1 MWIFDQDKRQDRRD
15 VADLKE
21 VLTTQLKALGEGRYE
36 LTLRTRDDQVSY
48 AHVSAAD
55 ILDRVRDLRAVNR
68 AGTDVAIR
76 PAERT
81 GLVLLRD
88 VPAAQ
93 VADLTQDGF
102 PPVLLTEPAPGRF
115 DAWVRVDSVGIQRGL
130 HDSMAQVLAA
140 RYDLDTRTAGAEQA
154 AALAGFTTRDDPDRR
169 IPLVSADRESRVAPA
184 ALDLA
189 DWVLEH
195 AQLDPAL
202 VDDQRGGWVPPDHR
216 NEAARAAATRLDQ
229 VLGDR
234 DPAARAEEP
243 ARWTPERPA
252 PWDDRTAWQDALLAQ
267 QPVERPPAWVC
278 ERDGSVDL
286 DAVDR
291 LNPGV
296 QSLLRAPYSRE
307 VAVAQGLDLDT
318 LGRGE
323 ALSWVREN
331 LDAIA
336 EVPRWWHKGFRSPEA
351 REEAMN
357 QLADSLQAGGVPVER
372 AVAIPVA
379 SPSAPRP
386 RADRGPEQPAVPAA
400 PGHTDS
406 RGDRLQDRGPEQP
419 AAPAAPPYAA
429 QFGTLRRAVLAGSDG
444 RLDERQAEW
453 GAAHQLVDTYPQL
466 TRDELVG
473 ALDKGGASGQGQGR
487 TPPEREAYIA
497 RTAEKV
503 LTAAHAS
510 PGQEGPERERERGQD
525 RPQRARGSH
534 GHGR

>member
-1 MWIFDQDKRQDRRD
+1 MSQGTHDLPVPLPLTHLIYHILLVLAAGERHGYGLRR
-15 VADLKE
+15 AIIAS
-21 VLTTQLKALGEGRYE
+21 TEGRMRVGSGSLYRSLDVLLAAGLIGE
-36 LTLRTRDDQVSY
+36 TWGTIDDTPTPRR
-48 AHVSAAD
+48 
-55 ILDRVRDLRAVNR
+55 LFRR
-68 AGTDVAIR
+68 AGTDIALR
-76 PAERT
+76 PAARS

-115 DAWVRVDSVGIQRGL
+115 DAWVRVDSMGIQRGL

-154 AALAGFTTRDDPDRR
+154 AALAGFTTRADPDRR

-202 VDDQRGGWVPPDHR
+202 VDDQRGRWVPPDQR
-216 NEAARAAATRLDQ
+216 NEAARAAAARLDQ

-234 DPAARAEEP
+234 DPAARAPAPAPAPDRFTHPTPEQYMVAVYTDLHAEQRVAHAVSGAPDAATRDQAASAAARAAAGQFHARFPYQQPDTFAAVLRANGVEP
-243 ARWTPERPA
+243 ATIAAAVRAGFGDPPRGPDQAALRAELGASLREAGLPVETGLALPVHPHPPA
-252 PWDDRTAWQDALLAQ
+252 PA
-267 QPVERPPAWVC
+267 
-278 ERDGSVDL
+278 
-286 DAVDR
+286 
-291 LNPGV
+291 
-296 QSLLRAPYSRE
+296 
-307 VAVAQGLDLDT
+307 
-318 LGRGE
+318 
-323 ALSWVREN
+323 
-331 LDAIA
+331 
-336 EVPRWWHKGFRSPEA
+336 
-351 REEAMN
+351 
-357 QLADSLQAGGVPVER
+357 
-372 AVAIPVA
+372 
-379 SPSAPRP
+379 
-386 RADRGPEQPAVPAA
+386 
-400 PGHTDS
+400 
-406 RGDRLQDRGPEQP
+406 
-419 AAPAAPPYAA
+419 AAPAEPPDAA
-429 QFGTLRRAVLAGSDG
+429 QFGTLRRALLAGSDG
-444 RLDERQAEW
+444 RLDARQAEW
-453 GAAHQLVDTYPQL
+453 GAAHQLVDKYPQL

-473 ALDKGGASGQGQGR
+473 ALDQGGAAGQGQGR

-503 LTAAHAS
+503 LAAAHAS

>member
-1 MWIFDQDKRQDRRD
+1 MWIFDQDKREDRRD
-15 VADLKE
+15 VADLTELLK
-21 VLTTQLKALGEGRYE
+21 TQLAALGERRYE

-48 AHVSAAD
+48 AQVSPED

-68 AGTDVAIR
+68 AGTDIALR
-76 PAERT
+76 PAERS

-130 HDSMAQVLAA
+130 HDSMAQLLAA

-154 AALAGFTTRDDPDRR
+154 AALAGFTTRADPDRR

-202 VDDQRGGWVPPDHR
+202 VDDQRGRWVPPDQR
-216 NEAARAAATRLDQ
+216 NEAARAAAARLDQ

-234 DPAARAEEP
+234 DPAAPAPDRFTQPTPEQYMVAVYADLHAEQRVAHEVAGRQDAATRDQAASEAARAAAQEFHERFPYQQPDTFAAVLRANGVEDATIAAAVRAGFGDPPRGPDQAALRAELGG
-243 ARWTPERPA
+243 
-252 PWDDRTAWQDALLAQ
+252 ALRAAGL
-267 QPVERPPAWVC
+267 PVETDLALPIHPHPP
-278 ERDGSVDL
+278 
-286 DAVDR
+286 
-291 LNPGV
+291 
-296 QSLLRAPYSRE
+296 
-307 VAVAQGLDLDT
+307 
-318 LGRGE
+318 
-323 ALSWVREN
+323 
-331 LDAIA
+331 
-336 EVPRWWHKGFRSPEA
+336 
-351 REEAMN
+351 
-357 QLADSLQAGGVPVER
+357 
-372 AVAIPVA
+372 
-379 SPSAPRP
+379 
-386 RADRGPEQPAVPAA
+386 
-400 PGHTDS
+400 
-406 RGDRLQDRGPEQP
+406 
-419 AAPAAPPYAA
+419 APAAPPAAPTYAA
-429 QFGTLRRAVLAGSDG
+429 QFGTLRRALLAGSDG

-473 ALDKGGASGQGQGR
+473 ALDQGGAAGQGQGR

-503 LTAAHAS
+503 LAAAHAS

>member
-1 MWIFDQDKRQDRRD
+1 MWIFDQDKREDRRD

-21 VLTTQLKALGEGRYE
+21 LLKTQLAALGEGRYE

-55 ILDRVRDLRAVNR
+55 ILDRVRDLRAVNL

-76 PAERT
+76 PAERS

-102 PPVLLTEPAPGRF
+102 PPVLLTEPAPARF

-130 HDSMAQVLAA
+130 HDSMAQLLAA

-202 VDDQRGGWVPPDHR
+202 VDDQRGRWVPPDHR
-216 NEAARAAATRLDQ
+216 NEAARAAAARLDQ

-234 DPAARAEEP
+234 DPAARGGASP
-243 ARWTPERPA
+243 AAAPDRFTHPTPEHYMVAVYADLHAEQRVAHEVAGRQDAATRDQAASEAARAAAQEFHARFPYQQPDTFAAVLRANGVEDATIAAAVRAGFGDPPRGPDQAALRAELGGALRAAGLPVETGLALPVHPHPPA
-252 PWDDRTAWQDALLAQ
+252 PPA
-267 QPVERPPAWVC
+267 PPA
-278 ERDGSVDL
+278 E
-286 DAVDR
+286 
-291 LNPGV
+291 
-296 QSLLRAPYSRE
+296 
-307 VAVAQGLDLDT
+307 
-318 LGRGE
+318 
-323 ALSWVREN
+323 
-331 LDAIA
+331 
-336 EVPRWWHKGFRSPEA
+336 
-351 REEAMN
+351 
-357 QLADSLQAGGVPVER
+357 
-372 AVAIPVA
+372 
-379 SPSAPRP
+379 
-386 RADRGPEQPAVPAA
+386 
-400 PGHTDS
+400 
-406 RGDRLQDRGPEQP
+406 
-419 AAPAAPPYAA
+419 PPYAA
-429 QFGTLRRAVLAGSDG
+429 QFGTLRQALLEGGQG

-453 GAAHQLVDTYPQL
+453 GVAHQLVDTYPQL
-466 TRDELVG
+466 TRDEIAE

-487 TPPEREAYIA
+487 TPPERDAYIA
-497 RTAEKV
+497 WTADKV
-503 LTAAHAS
+503 VAAAQS
-510 PGQEGPERERERGQD
+510 PQGQEPARGQERHQKTSD
-525 RPQRARGSH
+525 GD
-534 GHGR
+534 HGR

>member
-21 VLTTQLKALGEGRYE
+21 LLTTQLKALGEGRYE

-48 AHVSAAD
+48 AHVSPAD
-55 ILDRVRDLRAVNR
+55 LLDRVRDMRAVNR

-88 VPAAQ
+88 VPAARL
-93 VADLTQDGF
+93 ADLRGDGF
-102 PPVLLTEPAPGRF
+102 PPVLVTEPRPERF

-154 AALAGFTTRDDPDRR
+154 AALAGFTTRADPDRR

-189 DWVLEH
+189 DWVLER
-195 AQLDPAL
+195 AQLAPAIVAEQRGHNPAL
-202 VDDQRGGWVPPDHR
+202 AHARQ
-216 NEAARAAATRLDQ
+216 NQEEERAAAGAR
-229 VLGDR
+229 G
-234 DPAARAEEP
+234 ARAEEP

-323 ALSWVREN
+323 ALSWVRDN

-351 REEAMN
+351 RDEAMN
-357 QLADSLQAGGVPVER
+357 QLTDSLQAGGVPV
-372 AVAIPVA
+372 A
-379 SPSAPRP
+379 SPRAPRP
-386 RADRGPEQPAVPAA
+386 RADRGSEQPA
-400 PGHTDS
+400 
-406 RGDRLQDRGPEQP
+406 
-419 AAPAAPPYAA
+419 PPTEPTYAA
-429 QFGTLRRAVLAGSDG
+429 QFGTLRRALLAGSDG

-466 TRDELVG
+466 TRDELAE

-487 TPPEREAYIA
+487 TPPERDAYIA

-503 LTAAHAS
+503 LAAAHAS

>member
-1 MWIFDQDKRQDRRD
+1 MWIFDQDKREDRRD

-21 VLTTQLKALGEGRYE
+21 LLKTQLAALGERRYE

-88 VPAAQ
+88 VPAARL
-93 VADLTQDGF
+93 ADLREDGLA
-102 PPVLLTEPAPGRF
+102 PVLVTEPRPERF
-115 DAWVRVDSVGIQRGL
+115 DAWVRVDNVGIQRGL
-130 HDSMAQVLAA
+130 HDSMAQVIAA
-140 RYDLDTRTAGAEQA
+140 RYGGDTRTAGAEQTA
-154 AALAGFTTRDDPDRR
+154 PLAGFTTRADPDRR

-189 DWVLEH
+189 DWVLER
-195 AQLDPAL
+195 AQLAPA
-202 VDDQRGGWVPPDHR
+202 VVAPERGRWMPADQLARE
-216 NEAARAAATRLDQ
+216 EAAR
-229 VLGDR
+229 G
-234 DPAARAEEP
+234 ARAEEP

-323 ALSWVREN
+323 ALSWVRDN

-372 AVAIPVA
+372 DVAIPVA
-379 SPSAPRP
+379 SLSAPRP
-386 RADRGPEQPAVPAA
+386 RAE
-400 PGHTDS
+400 
-406 RGDRLQDRGPEQP
+406 RGPEQP
-419 AAPAAPPYAA
+419 AAPTEPPYAA
-429 QFGTLRRAVLAGSDG
+429 QFGTLRRALLAGSDG

-453 GAAHQLVDTYPQL
+453 GAAHQLVDTYPRL

-473 ALDKGGASGQGQGR
+473 ALDQGGAAGQGQGR

-503 LTAAHAS
+503 LAAAHAS

>member
-1 MWIFDQDKRQDRRD
+1 MWIFDQDKREDRRD

-21 VLTTQLKALGEGRYE
+21 LLKTQLAALGERRYE

-48 AHVSAAD
+48 AHVTPAD

-68 AGTDVAIR
+68 AGTDIALR
-76 PAERT
+76 PAARS

-88 VPAAQ
+88 VLAAQ

-202 VDDQRGGWVPPDHR
+202 VDDQRGRWVPPDHR
-216 NEAARAAATRLDQ
+216 NEAARAAAARLDQ

-234 DPAARAEEP
+234 DPAERAPAPAPDRFTHPTPAHYMVAVYADLHAEQRVAHAVSGAPDAATRDQAASAAVRAAAQEFHERFPYQQPDTFAAVLRANGVEPATIAAAVRAGFGDPPRGPDQRALRAELGG
-243 ARWTPERPA
+243 
-252 PWDDRTAWQDALLAQ
+252 ALRAAGL
-267 QPVERPPAWVC
+267 PVETGLALPIHPHPPA
-278 ERDGSVDL
+278 
-286 DAVDR
+286 
-291 LNPGV
+291 
-296 QSLLRAPYSRE
+296 
-307 VAVAQGLDLDT
+307 
-318 LGRGE
+318 
-323 ALSWVREN
+323 
-331 LDAIA
+331 
-336 EVPRWWHKGFRSPEA
+336 
-351 REEAMN
+351 
-357 QLADSLQAGGVPVER
+357 
-372 AVAIPVA
+372 
-379 SPSAPRP
+379 
-386 RADRGPEQPAVPAA
+386 PAA
-400 PGHTDS
+400 P
-406 RGDRLQDRGPEQP
+406 P
-419 AAPAAPPYAA
+419 AEPPYAA
-429 QFGTLRRAVLAGSDG
+429 QFGTLRRALLAGSDG

-466 TRDELVG
+466 TRDELAE

-487 TPPEREAYIA
+487 TPPERDAYIA

-503 LTAAHAS
+503 LAAAHAS

-525 RPQRARGSH
+525 RPQRARGGH

>member
-21 VLTTQLKALGEGRYE
+21 LLKTQLAALGERRYE

-48 AHVSAAD
+48 AHVSPAD

-68 AGTDVAIR
+68 AGTDIALR
-76 PAERT
+76 PAARS

-154 AALAGFTTRDDPDRR
+154 AALAGFTTRADPDRR

-202 VDDQRGGWVPPDHR
+202 VDDQRGRWVPPDQR
-216 NEAARAAATRLDQ
+216 NEAARAAAARLDQ

-234 DPAARAEEP
+234 DPAARAPAPAPAPDRFTHPTPEQYMVAVYTDLHAEQRVAHAVSGAPDAATRDQAASAAARAAAGQFHARFPYQQPDTFAAVLRANGVEP
-243 ARWTPERPA
+243 ATIAAAVRAGFGDPPRGPDQAALRAELGASLREAGLPVETGLALPVHPHPPA
-252 PWDDRTAWQDALLAQ
+252 PA
-267 QPVERPPAWVC
+267 
-278 ERDGSVDL
+278 
-286 DAVDR
+286 
-291 LNPGV
+291 
-296 QSLLRAPYSRE
+296 
-307 VAVAQGLDLDT
+307 
-318 LGRGE
+318 
-323 ALSWVREN
+323 
-331 LDAIA
+331 
-336 EVPRWWHKGFRSPEA
+336 
-351 REEAMN
+351 
-357 QLADSLQAGGVPVER
+357 
-372 AVAIPVA
+372 
-379 SPSAPRP
+379 
-386 RADRGPEQPAVPAA
+386 
-400 PGHTDS
+400 
-406 RGDRLQDRGPEQP
+406 
-419 AAPAAPPYAA
+419 AAPAEPPDAA
-429 QFGTLRRAVLAGSDG
+429 QFGTLRRALLAGSDG
-444 RLDERQAEW
+444 RLDARQAEW
-453 GAAHQLVDTYPQL
+453 GAAHQLVDKYPQL

-473 ALDKGGASGQGQGR
+473 ALDQGGAAGQGQGR

-503 LTAAHAS
+503 LAAAHAS